1 MSRGLPFLN
10 ICDYD
15 TQANTSE
22 KHSPNKYELIHSKRY
37 PEAIPKIIAEKWDPK
52 NTSLYTKEESPPDGG
67 RLFEVLSHRLW
78 EVFFPGAITYFQ
90 LSQRMIFFAHIDT
103 PIFNGDHSPKFT
115 QQVSLEYQRWL
126 AECFIIA

>member
-1 MSRGLPFLN
+1 MPYKNKYLLQFDIMSISVPFMPCIMSRGLPFLN

-52 NTSLYTKEESPPDGG
+52 NTSLYTKEESPPGGG

-78 EVFFPGAITYFQ
+78 KVFLAHLAIG
-90 LSQRMIFFAHIDT
+90 H
-103 PIFNGDHSPKFT
+103 
-115 QQVSLEYQRWL
+115 VSF
-126 AECFIIA
+126 CHG